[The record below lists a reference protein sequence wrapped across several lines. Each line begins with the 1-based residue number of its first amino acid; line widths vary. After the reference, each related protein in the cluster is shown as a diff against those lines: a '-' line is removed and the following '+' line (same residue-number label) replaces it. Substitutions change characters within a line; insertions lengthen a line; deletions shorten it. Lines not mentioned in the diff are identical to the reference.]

1 MANASDITGLARD
14 YLEVHETSK
23 EEFERLTR
31 RTLVNPDRAFENSPI
46 SNALIKD

>member
-14 YLEVHETSK
+14 NLEAHETSK

-31 RTLVNPDRAFENSPI
+31 RTLLNPGR
-46 SNALIKD
+46 